1 MRAGQPTARI
11 QAELANL
18 ARVVGAVSTV
28 RIRADI
34 DAHEQ
39 GLSSYGL
46 VFFQMIRIFQAL
58 QAERWNEVN
67 ALRGEY
73 ERLRLMAT
81 GFPRNTGGQQSRP
94 IGVGRHPRALD
105 RRAHPATGKNPW
117 LVCSGPARHDDRV
130 SGRAP
135 RVPWAPTPAPRLA
148 AHAAEG
154 RRTYFGPGA
163 APTTTGRRVGAG
175 LLAALEVIWIGLE
188 FASTMAESHR
198 IMEAEEA
205 VTGPRASAPSSGGSA
220 RV

>member
-39 GLSSYGL
+39 GLSSCGL
-46 VFFQMIRIFQAL
+46 VFFQMIRMFQAL

-81 GFPRNTGGQQSRP
+81 GSSEH
-94 IGVGRHPRALD
+94 GRSAVTSD
-105 RRAHPATGKNPW
+105 RRGPPPASTGPASASSNWQEP
-117 LVCSGPARHDDRV
+117 LAVCSGPARHDDRV

-135 RVPWAPTPAPRLA
+135 RVPWAPTPAPRA
-148 AHAAEG
+148 GGARGGGKAY
-154 RRTYFGPGA
+154 YFGPGA

-175 LLAALEVIWIGLE
+175 LLAALEVIRIRLE

-205 VTGPRASAPSSGGSA
+205 RNRAEGV
-220 RV
+220 RTVFWWLRQV